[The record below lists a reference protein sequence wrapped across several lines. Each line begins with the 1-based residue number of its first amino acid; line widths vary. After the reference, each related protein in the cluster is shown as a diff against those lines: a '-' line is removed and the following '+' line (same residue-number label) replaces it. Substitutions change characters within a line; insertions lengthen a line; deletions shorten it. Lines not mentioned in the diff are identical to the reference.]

1 MPVADLEREAARIT
15 TELLE
20 KMGCEAQVT
29 AKGED
34 TRVDV
39 HATVADGGDALSG
52 PKGEVR
58 QALQHILNRMINHG
72 GGSMYH
78 LQLEV
83 NDFWEKRETEL
94 ADYARKMAEEA
105 LSTNT
110 EIVTEYLNSQE
121 RRIVHMT
128 LKENEQ
134 VKTYALGTGLVKRV
148 AIAPADFPEREAD
161 EE

>member
-1 MPVADLEREAARIT
+1 MEPGQFVSYYLWAD
-15 TELLE
+15 
-20 KMGCEAQVT
+20 
-29 AKGED
+29 D
-34 TRVDV
+34 Y
-39 HATVADGGDALSG
+39 G

>member
-15 TELLE
+15 SELLE
-20 KMGCEAQVT
+20 KMGFTAQVT

-39 HATVADGGDALSG
+39 HATVPDGGDDLTG

-72 GGSMYH
+72 GGSTYH

-94 ADYARKMAEEA
+94 ADQARTMAAEA
-105 LSTNT
+105 LQTNS
-110 EIVTEYLNSQE
+110 EIVTDYLNSQE

-148 AIAPADFPEREAD
+148 AIAPADYPEPEG
-161 EE
+161 EIE